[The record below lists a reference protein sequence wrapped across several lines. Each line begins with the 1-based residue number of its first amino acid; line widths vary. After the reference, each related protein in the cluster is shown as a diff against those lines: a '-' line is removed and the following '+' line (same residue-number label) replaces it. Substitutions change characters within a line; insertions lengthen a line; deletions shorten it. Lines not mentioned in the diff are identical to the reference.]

1 MKKVTMTFYVSD
13 EIADK
18 VLNKMQR
25 GEMGEAAELCNAEC
39 TDKKYDVVTYGTN
52 EKDLVVIDKS
62 VYSKQDALN
71 EMKAGMACCEGS
83 ERERYAFAFSS
94 IEEGYNYIDTY
105 KEKALR
111 YQHILYFPVWRAE
124 TKDSDK
130 IDIWAI
136 EKGNDHLFDV
146 FEEDYIEM
154 VEAGYVDDGQIDKT
168 LHDSLIEE
176 LREKYGIL
184 WADTL

>member
-18 VLNKMQR
+18 ALEQMQR
-25 GEMGEAAELCNAEC
+25 GAMGEAAELCNAEC
-39 TDKKYDVVTYGTN
+39 SDKKYDVVTYGTN
-52 EKDLVVIDKS
+52 EKDLIVIDKS
-62 VYSKQDALN
+62 VYAKRDALN
-71 EMKAGMACCEGS
+71 EMKAGMVCCEG
-83 ERERYAFAFSS
+83 ERERYAFAFTS
-94 IEEGYNYIDTY
+94 IEEGFNYIDTY

-111 YQHILYFPVWRAE
+111 YQHILYFPVWKAE
-124 TKDSDK
+124 TENSDK

-136 EKGNDHLFDV
+136 AKGNDHLFDV

-154 VEAGYVDDGQIDKT
+154 LDAGYVDDGQIDKT

>member
-13 EIADK
+13 EVADK
-18 VLNKMQR
+18 ALKEMER
-25 GEMGEAAELCNAEC
+25 GAMIRAAELCNVACE
-39 TDKKYDVVTYGTN
+39 DKEYNVVTYGTN

-111 YQHILYFPVWRAE
+111 YQHILYFPVWKAE

-130 IDIWAI
+130 IGIWAI
-136 EKGNDHLFDV
+136 AKGNDHLFDV

-168 LHDSLIEE
+168 LHDLLIEE

>member
-18 VLNKMQR
+18 VSNKMQC

-39 TDKKYDVVTYGTN
+39 TDKDYDVVTYGTN
-52 EKDLVVIDKS
+52 EKGLVVIDKS
-62 VYSKQDALN
+62 VYSKRDALN
-71 EMKAGMACCEGS
+71 GMKAGMACCEGS

-105 KEKALR
+105 NEKALR
-111 YQHILYFPVWRAE
+111 YQHILYFPIWKAE

-136 EKGNDHLFDV
+136 AKGNDHLFDV

-154 VEAGYVDDGQIDKT
+154 VVAGYVDDGQIDKT

>member
-18 VLNKMQR
+18 VSNKMQC

-39 TDKKYDVVTYGTN
+39 TDKDYDVVTYGTN
-52 EKDLVVIDKS
+52 EKGLVVIDKS

-71 EMKAGMACCEGS
+71 GMKAGMACCEGS

-105 KEKALR
+105 NEKALR
-111 YQHILYFPVWRAE
+111 YQHILYFPVWKAE

-136 EKGNDHLFDV
+136 AKGNDHLFDV